1 MKALALVLALS
12 LAATPALAQNAG
24 QIARVRDG
32 ASCPHCN
39 LFQADFGNQV
49 LKGRNL
55 AGSRLRQADFS
66 LSVLNHS
73 NMAKA
78 DLRDANAYGALFSSV
93 NLRGADLTN
102 ASFVGSLLSG
112 ANMSG
117 ARLTGANFSGA
128 QMEKAVGLR
137 QGQLN
142 QACGDDSTTLPK
154 GLHIPV
160 CR

>member
-12 LAATPALAQNAG
+12 LTATPVLAQNAA
-24 QIARVRDG
+24 QIAHVHDG
-32 ASCPHCN
+32 ASCPRCN

-55 AGSRLRQADFS
+55 AGARLRQADFS

-73 NMAKA
+73 NMAKT

-102 ASFVGSLLSG
+102 ASFVGALLSG
-112 ANMSG
+112 ANLGG

-128 QMEKAVGLR
+128 QMDKAIGLR
-137 QGQLN
+137 QAQLN
-142 QACGDDSTTLPK
+142 RACGDDSTTLPK
-154 GLHIPV
+154 GLHIPA